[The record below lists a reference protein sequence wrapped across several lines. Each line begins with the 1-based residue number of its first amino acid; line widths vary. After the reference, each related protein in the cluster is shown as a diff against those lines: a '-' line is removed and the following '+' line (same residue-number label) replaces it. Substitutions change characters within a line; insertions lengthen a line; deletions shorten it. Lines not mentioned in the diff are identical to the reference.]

1 MSFRNISL
9 LLWEE
14 IMTPSIRFLAELI
27 HDVYGFPLEP
37 VEDSAMISSKGLDS
51 LPNKDVENMAKDEVK
66 TMLEERTMLP
76 SHSQESRHVEAKKS
90 VVDNF
95 GRDPEGVEEVATLK
109 IVGKEITGVTGM
121 GGQSTGKETNPISHL
136 RLQSLVEVGVG
147 ERNAQTFKK
156 GVGSA
161 ATADGTDMGV
171 MKDKNDATIT
181 EDQDRPFESPTREG
195 IPNSKAN
202 GGGRGDAVESNVE
215 ESDGDSID
223 RNERH
228 GVQSCTNIVS
238 RGRRRSLAN
247 LVEKECKLKVR
258 CQMEGDAAIED
269 LETLSAPSTK
279 RQVTKAS

>member
-37 VEDSAMISSKGLDS
+37 VEDGAMISSKGLDS

-66 TMLEERTMLP
+66 TMLGERTMLP

-109 IVGKEITGVTGM
+109 IVGKEITGVAGM

-136 RLQSLVEVGVG
+136 RLQSLVEVGVD

-161 ATADGTDMGV
+161 EAADGTDMEV
-171 MKDKNDATIT
+171 MKEKNDVTIT
-181 EDQDRPFESPTREG
+181 EDQDRPSREG
-195 IPNSKAN
+195 VPNSKAN

-215 ESDGDSID
+215 ESDGDSTG

-228 GVQSCTNIVS
+228 EVQSYTNIVS

-247 LVEKECKLKVR
+247 LGEKECKLKVR